1 MNERSLPPL
10 GVPTLTEVI
19 EWSAPAAAPSPPLLD
34 LASLPLLSE
43 AVAIDLMPAAAFPSP
58 SLVVPAVEPVLP
70 FVSPDSVLR
79 TQQIDEDILTQ
90 RVLED
95 LQRQV
100 DLMLEYRLRAAMEPV
115 VERAIEVL
123 RDSARAELA
132 STLHD
137 VVTRAVA
144 QELIRHRA
152 LAEREEGQS

>member
-1 MNERSLPPL
+1 MNERALPPL

-19 EWSAPAAAPSPPLLD
+19 EWSPPAPPSPPLLD

-43 AVAIDLMPAAAFPSP
+43 ALAIELTPTAVAPSSSTQAPAAEPLLSF
-58 SLVVPAVEPVLP
+58 SLPE
-70 FVSPDSVLR
+70 SVLR

-100 DLMLEYRLRAAMEPV
+100 DLMFEYRLRAVMEPV
-115 VERAIEVL
+115 IERALEVL

-132 STLHD
+132 STLHE

-152 LAEREEGQS
+152 LAERGDGLT